1 MYAIGLQLANL
12 MTPRFTKAV
21 KDYQRQNVNFQTAYS
36 ALHIGQQ
43 LIFQACLVHTLI
55 VSAMRITDGNMNVG
69 AFVTVLAFIMNLFQP
84 LNYLA
89 RVYSQIVTAGID
101 LQNLSELLAL
111 KPDIRDVPHAVELP
125 MYNKSDPEVAVEFDN
140 VYFHYPTQ
148 PSLSGLNGLSFKLK
162 RGTSTAIVGST
173 GSGKTTIGRLL
184 LRLYDTMEGSI
195 RVNGLNIKH
204 VDQKSLRDAFGV
216 VPQMVTMFN
225 DTLESNIRYS
235 KREAT
240 DEELQIVCEQCQLW
254 GFVQSLP
261 EGWNTRVGDRGLKVS
276 MRPALPIVKSI
287 SSL

>member
-1 MYAIGLQLANL
+1 
-12 MTPRFTKAV
+12 MTQRFTKAV
-21 KDYQRQNVNFQTAYS
+21 KDYQHQNVNFQTAYS

-55 VSAMRITDGNMNVG
+55 ESSLKISKGSMDVG

-89 RVYSQIVTAGID
+89 RVYSQIVTSGID
-101 LQNLSELLAL
+101 LQNLSELLAQ
-111 KPDIRDVPHAVELP
+111 KPDIRDIPNAVELP
-125 MYNKSDPEVAVEFDN
+125 LHNMSDPEVAVEFDN
-140 VYFHYPTQ
+140 VSFHYPTQ

-184 LRLYDTMEGSI
+184 LRLYDTKEGSI
-195 RVNGLNIKH
+195 KVNGMDVKYIN
-204 VDQKSLRDAFGV
+204 QKSLRNAFGV

-240 DEELQIVCEQCQLW
+240 DEELQIICEQSQLW
-254 GFVQSLP
+254 GFIQSLP
-261 EGWNTRVGDRGLKVS
+261 EGWNTLVGDRGLKVS
-276 MRPALPIVKSI
+276 ILAFLLMFKS
-287 SSL
+287 